1 MLGKASINQTFVEFF
16 PQHRPPAGR
25 SRCVG
30 RGLRTRFARRL
41 PQRQEPSVFVG
52 QIARIGPIRTPVPRK
67 IGRWTQLKNISKKL
81 AGRGKN
87 RRRHCMKTKS
97 NKIGDNAAQLCF
109 GDPART
115 AAGKFPTACGD
126 TLRGTRPRII
136 GKLSS
141 PLDARALAVPTF
153 AITAGR
159 RITGKRNEMKIQTHQ
174 RTLASPVNMRW
185 AHGAHR
191 PTSNPPTQSDHNA
204 ENNPTGATSL

>member
-1 MLGKASINQTFVEFF
+1 MFVAILGVASMSKSLRARAIPRSFVSKET
-16 PQHRPPAGR
+16 
-25 SRCVG
+25 
-30 RGLRTRFARRL
+30 RTRFLVQPSSWTVWWHQQVPLLSKARV
-41 PQRQEPSVFVG
+41 EGDV
-52 QIARIGPIRTPVPRK
+52 T
-67 IGRWTQLKNISKKL
+67 LKTFFQKKL
-81 AGRGKN
+81 AGRRKN

-159 RITGKRNEMKIQTHQ
+159 RITGKRNKMKIQTHQ

-185 AHGAHR
+185 AHAARR
-191 PTSNPPTQSDHNA
+191 PTGNPPTQSDRNMCLA
-204 ENNPTGATSL
+204 VNNPTGATSL